1 MQYQQDFKKVLQDA
15 GIPTTQLELEKQWQ
29 ETLKEQGFEINN
41 QSPFSPF
48 WRLQSALVGKPA
60 MQLIDALVTQVMP
73 NTFVLLAKDKALDIK
88 GNGRNTER
96 LSAVKAQGNIVFT
109 RTDNTSEL
117 IIPAGTVI
125 QSTPVNGIVYQLF
138 TLFTAI
144 FNNGDYQVTALCEA
158 ENTGSAFNLSGG
170 YYSKL
175 LDVVEGV
182 TVLNTNNWL
191 VSAGQDIESNDNY
204 RLRIRDKFATLGNYH
219 VDAVYRGII
228 SEFPGVQSDNVVFE
242 HTAPRGAGSANA
254 YAFLEVGQISQS
266 VIDEINNHIA
276 SGYHGHGDDLLV
288 FAMPTQAQTID
299 MKMWQKPN
307 TADISNAVKQ
317 FIGAAFR
324 ENSAYGATL
333 CLPNSTFSFSL
344 LAAELHAQFPE
355 IKTLN
360 FTNDDINTGVWLP
373 VINVIN
379 LVNHV

>member
-1 MQYQQDFKKVLQDA
+1 MPYQQEFKKVLQDA

-60 MQLIDALVTQVMP
+60 MQLIDALITQVMP

-96 LSAVKAQGNIVFT
+96 LSAVKAQGNIVLT

-117 IIPAGTVI
+117 IIPMGTVI
-125 QSTPVNGIVYQLF
+125 ESTPVNGIVYQLF
-138 TLFTAI
+138 TLFTAT
-144 FNNGDYQVTALCEA
+144 FNAGDYQVTALCEA

-175 LDVVEGV
+175 LNVVEGV

-288 FAMPTQAQTID
+288 FAMPTQAQTIAIE
-299 MKMWQKPN
+299 MWQKPN
-307 TADISNAVKQ
+307 TANISNAVKQ

-324 ENSAYGATL
+324 ENSAYTATL
-333 CLPNSTFSFSL
+333 CLPNNTFSFSL

>member
-1 MQYQQDFKKVLQDA
+1 MQYEQDFKQVLQDA
-15 GIPTTQLELEKQWQ
+15 GIPTTELELQKQW
-29 ETLKEQGFEINN
+29 EDILKEQGFEINN

-60 MQLIDALVTQVMP
+60 MQLIDALTIEVMP
-73 NTFVLLAKDKALDIK
+73 NTFVLLAKANALDLK
-88 GNGRNTER
+88 GQGRNTER
-96 LSAVKAQGNIVFT
+96 LPAVKAQGNIVFT
-109 RTDNTSEL
+109 RTDSTSEL
-117 IIPAGTVI
+117 IIPMGTAI
-125 QSTPVNGIVYQLF
+125 QSTPVNGVVYQLS
-138 TLFTAI
+138 TLFAAT
-144 FNNGDYQVTALCEA
+144 FNVGDTQVTALCEA
-158 ENTGSAFNLSGG
+158 VETGSAFNLGGG
-170 YYSKL
+170 YYNKL
-175 LDVVEGV
+175 LNPIEGV
-182 TVLNTNNWL
+182 SVSNANDWL
-191 VSAGQDIESNDNY
+191 VSAGQDIESDDNY

-228 SEFPGVQSDNVVFE
+228 SEFPGIQSDNVVFE

-299 MKMWQKPN
+299 IEMWQKPN
-307 TADISNAVKQ
+307 TVDISNAVKQ

-324 ENSAYGATL
+324 ENSAYTATL
-333 CLPNSTFSFSL
+333 CQPNSTFSFSL

-355 IKTLN
+355 IKTLS
-360 FTNDDINTGVWLP
+360 FTNADINTGVWLP
-373 VINVIN
+373 TINVIN